1 MSPPLPLQAQ
11 RRAGFSL
18 AETTIAIAI
27 VSIVVLALVGTL
39 PTALNRLNRASARSA
54 DARALESIA
63 GIYQMKD
70 WTEVVAD
77 EGTPRSAKFFFDRTG
92 IPVPAGDF
100 WVTFAAAVTVEPA
113 PLLPGESEPNPN
125 LRRLSLELS
134 NRVTEDDPFA
144 DPRSLRR
151 YTTLLSK
158 IDR

>member
-1 MSPPLPLQAQ
+1 MNPSSFPRAG
-11 RRAGFSL
+11 RRNGFSL

-54 DARALESIA
+54 DARALESIV
-63 GIYQMKD
+63 GTYQMKD

-77 EGTPRSAKFFFDRTG
+77 DGTPRSAKFFFDRTG

-100 WVTFAAAVTVEPA
+100 WVTFGAAVTVERA
-113 PLLPGESEPNPN
+113 PLLPGETEPNPN
-125 LRRLSLELS
+125 LRRLSIELS
-134 NRVTEDDPFA
+134 NRVTESDPFA
-144 DPRSLRR
+144 DPKSLRR